1 MIGEGDQPIGVDQ
14 RELCGPS
21 ENVREKFDDRYII
34 VYCRDKNDKI
44 GFVFYDISILH
55 FYVGKFENPKT
66 NVAEFR
72 TLVQTLKPVEV
83 VTLYS
88 ENHRDV
94 VKLLRNMQQKPILTY
109 LTQDKLP
116 DIAKTDE
123 MAKNYAA
130 KNVSADSIYPDG
142 LEEMF

>member
-1 MIGEGDQPIGVDQ
+1 M
-14 RELCGPS
+14 
-21 ENVREKFDDRYII
+21 
-34 VYCRDKNDKI
+34 YCRDKSDTI
-44 GFVFYDISILH
+44 GFAFFDISILE
-55 FYVGKFENPKT
+55 FYVGHFDDPKT

-94 VKLLRNMQQKPILTY
+94 VKLIRNMQQKPILTY

-116 DIAKTDE
+116 EVEK
-123 MAKNYAA
+123 
-130 KNVSADSIYPDG
+130 V
-142 LEEMF
+142 